1 MIRFALI
8 CGLMG
13 LILAITY
20 SGLMGTF
27 WLLVGAGIAARA
39 SREPEDP
46 KPKFPPPPRLDS
58 SATTYTISS
67 RRR

>member
-1 MIRFALI
+1 MLRFALV

-13 LILAITY
+13 LILAVTY
-20 SGLMGTF
+20 SGLLGTF

-39 SREPEDP
+39 CREPEAP
-46 KPKFPPPPRLDS
+46 KPKTPAPRMES
-58 SATTYTISS
+58 SNVTYTISS